1 MSDELKPCPF
11 CGEAVEMHDYTD
23 KPACA
28 WVMIHR
34 CKAVGPIKLE
44 SYSGVPCATGGTPAP
59 SPRRTRD
66 E

>member
-34 CKAVGPIKLE
+34 CEAVGPIRLE
-44 SYSGVPCATGGTPAP
+44 SYSGGAL
-59 SPRRTRD
+59 RD
-66 E
+66 RWNARAQPPEDA

>member
-1 MSDELKPCPF
+1 MRDELKPCPF
-11 CGEAVEMHDYTD
+11 CGEAVEMNDYTD

-34 CKAVGPIKLE
+34 CKIIGPIRME
-44 SYSGVPCATGGTPAP
+44 SYSGEGIRKAWNTRAQKE
-59 SPRRTRD
+59 RT